1 MVRGNYK
8 VSRGGVKRDV
18 RDNDPHWTKEASME
32 YVEPN
37 LVKLSGSDFHLE
49 EARQDIRGFDVYDV
63 DGDKIGTVEDFYID
77 REGHVTR
84 FLDVKAGGFLG
95 IGKKHFLIPV
105 EEVTRNVGEEQR
117 VTVNHDRDKVL
128 NSPDFDPD
136 EVPDLALQ
144 RAVYDYY
151 GLSTPEGSSTTKIT
165 REQVAAK
172 KEGSSAKEAKESGE
186 EGGDG
191 VIATVAKK
199 AGKGAAKGAVKGAVE
214 GVWKE

>member
-1 MVRGNYK
+1 
-8 VSRGGVKRDV
+8 
-18 RDNDPHWTKEASME
+18 ME

-63 DGDKIGTVEDFYID
+63 NGDKIGTVGDFYID
-77 REGHVTR
+77 REAHVTR
-84 FLDVKAGGFLG
+84 FLDVEAGGFLG

-105 EEVTRNVGEEQR
+105 EEVTRNVGEEDR
-117 VTVNHDRDKVL
+117 VTVNHHRDTVL
-128 NSPDFDPD
+128 DSPDFDPD
-136 EVPDLALQ
+136 VVPDLGFQ
-144 RAVYDYY
+144 RNVYGHY
-151 GLSTPEGSSTTKIT
+151 GRPAPEGSSTTKIT

-172 KEGSSAKEAKESGE
+172 KETGDTTDEGESRK

-199 AGKGAAKGAVKGAVE
+199 AGKGAAKGAVKGAAKE
-214 GVWKE
+214 VWKK